1 MVFIEAKELP
11 NHEELIHNLN
21 IFSKLEEGEPG
32 YYSYTREELPL
43 TGTIYYTLIR
53 TNINKDLEPLVRSSK
68 MRYEPFVTY
77 LEGRLDGIVS
87 TTVSNIF

>member
-1 MVFIEAKELP
+1 MMFIDAKPLP
-11 NHEELIHNLN
+11 DHEGLIKNLN

-32 YYSYTREELPL
+32 YYSYIREELPL

-53 TNINKDLEPLVRSSK
+53 TNIDEDLEPLIVREK
-68 MRYEPFVTY
+68 MRYEPFITY

-87 TTVSNIF
+87 TMVSNIF

>member
-1 MVFIEAKELP
+1 MIFIEANKLP
-11 NHEELIHNLN
+11 DHEGLIHNLN

-53 TNINKDLEPLVRSSK
+53 TNIAEELEPLVVRSK

>member
-1 MVFIEAKELP
+1 MAFIEATSLP
-11 NHEELIHNLN
+11 DHNDLIKNLN

-32 YYSYTREELPL
+32 YYSCVTDYWPMTN
-43 TGTIYYTLIR
+43 TMYYALIR
-53 TNINKDLEPLVRSSK
+53 NNIDEGLEPLVVRSR

-87 TTVSNIF
+87 VMVNNIF